1 MGRRTERAKQK
12 AGDCKKPKENKYGC
26 KERAKFR
33 ATKEWKELR
42 KYFKE
47 NQKEDPVTLKPLG
60 LRFNLHHMRCE
71 KKFKEK
77 MYYEDISDKN
87 NFLALNSE
95 THKIVHYLYTYY
107 KKDPEVLK
115 RLESILILM
124 KELNNEENAGTN

>member
-1 MGRRTERAKQK
+1 MPKRKTERGKQK
-12 AGDCKKPKENKYGC
+12 ARDSKKVRKDKYTSS
-26 KERAKFR
+26 ERAKFR

-42 KYFKE
+42 KWFKE

-77 MYYEDISDKN
+77 QYYEDLSDKD

-107 KKDPEVLK
+107 VADPDILK
-115 RLESILILM
+115 RLESVLEKM
-124 KELNNEENAGTN
+124 KELNH